1 MRDCRPFATCISLTT
16 TTLLACALVVGASW
30 SRPPA
35 PADRHVVLASVNHL
49 GPPASAPS
57 EEPVAAAA
65 PEQEAEAWS
74 LRFLNDAREEAGV
87 PEVSP
92 AEDLTRFARDWSE
105 RMSEIGMQHSNQS
118 ARRALIDGDRTAVG
132 ENVAWLG
139 DESLSPPVAAARLQQ
154 LWRESPGHYIN
165 QIRPAWTEVGVGLH
179 HDESGWWATHVFAD
193 G

>member
-1 MRDCRPFATCISLTT
+1 MRSSRPFAACMPLTAA
-16 TTLLACALVVGASW
+16 TLLACALVVGASW
-30 SRPPA
+30 SGPPV
-35 PADRHVVLASVNHL
+35 PADRHVVLTSANHL
-49 GPPASAPS
+49 GAPASSPS

-74 LRFLNDAREEAGV
+74 LRLLNDAREEAGV

-105 RMSEIGMQHSNQS
+105 RMSEIGMQHSDQS
-118 ARRALIDGDRTAVG
+118 ARRALIDGDRRAVG

-139 DESLSPPVAAARLQQ
+139 DESLSSPVAAARLQQ
-154 LWRESPGHYIN
+154 LWRESPGHYTN